1 MIVKLTWSSQLDY
14 LEWGTMHVIRAA
26 EHRGS
31 SCPASSSPDWPRRAA
46 VPPAVHLEAP
56 VDPGH
61 GGGEPHTLD
70 RDEVFMVLTGT
81 VQITPDGDKLGPGD
95 ALVVPAGEPI
105 SLTNLGEGTAEL
117 YVAITA
123 GFTGT
128 MADGTQIQPPWA
140 Q

>member
-1 MIVKLTWSSQLDY
+1 MQ
-14 LEWGTMHVIRAA
+14 VIRAA
-26 EHRGS
+26 E
-31 SCPASSSPDWPRRAA
+31 APRFQLHGVEFTGLAA
-46 VPPAVHLEAP
+46 PSRRSAGLCTWKLT

-70 RDEVFMVLTGT
+70 RDEVFMVLTGA
-81 VQITPDGDKLGPGD
+81 VQITVDGDKHAPGD
-95 ALVVPAGEPI
+95 AGVVPDGEPI
-105 SLTNLGEGTAEL
+105 AVTTLGEGTAEV

-128 MADGTQIQPPWA
+128 MADGTTIQPPWA